1 MGKEG
6 EVPLGE
12 EGDEGGEHL
21 TEQEAVNK
29 FFLPSPFSRR

>member
-12 EGDEGGEHL
+12 EGGEHL

-29 FFLPSPFSRR
+29 FFLPSPFS